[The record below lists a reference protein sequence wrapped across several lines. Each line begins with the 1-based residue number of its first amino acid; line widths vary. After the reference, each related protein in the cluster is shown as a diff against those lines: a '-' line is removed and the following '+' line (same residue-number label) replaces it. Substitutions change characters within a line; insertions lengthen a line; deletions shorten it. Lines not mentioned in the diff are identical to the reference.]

1 MGGPEMVKSCEI
13 RGWGTSL
20 PARTVR
26 FGDDVRYRI
35 EDHVSHLDMLVD
47 ACERALDAAGIT
59 ADEVDL
65 VLGASAAGIQPIP
78 CTAALV
84 LERLTLTGHAAA
96 FDVNSTCTSFVTAL
110 DVASRYL
117 DAGDHETILVFA
129 GDVGTRFL
137 NPDQRES
144 FELFSDAG
152 AAFVLRRSSRPGR
165 GVMAT
170 AQRTWPAYAHDTE
183 IRGGLSRSPA
193 QRFAQ
198 SDAADYLFDMDG
210 RRALLGMMR
219 VLPEFFGDFHR
230 ASGISYDDVA
240 LWVPH
245 QASAALGPMLD
256 RLGIPAERRVDE
268 VAAFGNMV
276 SASVPFMLAR
286 SLDSGRLASD
296 DIVILCGTAA
306 GLTANILALRI

>member
-1 MGGPEMVKSCEI
+1 MMKGCEI
-13 RGWGTSL
+13 AGWGTSL

-26 FGDDVRYRI
+26 FGDEVRYRI
-35 EDHVSHLDMLVD
+35 DDDVSHLDMLTQ
-47 ACERALDAAGIT
+47 ACERALEHAGVT

-65 VLGASAAGIQPIP
+65 VLGASAAGVQPIP

-96 FDVNSTCTSFVTAL
+96 FDVNSTCTSFITAL

-117 DAGDHETILVFA
+117 EDGDYETILVFA

-137 NPDQRES
+137 NPAQRES

-152 AAFVLRRSSRPGR
+152 AAFVLRRAATPGR
-165 GVMAT
+165 GVIAS

-193 QRFAQ
+193 QRYDQ
-198 SDAADYLFDMDG
+198 SDPGDYLFDMDG

-219 VLPEFFGDFHR
+219 VLPDFFGEFHR
-230 ASGISYDDVA
+230 TSGLDHDDVA

-256 RLGIPAERRVDE
+256 RLGIPADRRIDE
-268 VAAFGNMV
+268 VSAFGNMV
-276 SASVPFMLAR
+276 SASVPFMFAR
-286 SLDSGRLASD
+286 ALDSGRVGSGD
-296 DIVILCGTAA
+296 VVILCGTAA
-306 GLTANILALRI
+306 GLTANILALRL

>member
-1 MGGPEMVKSCEI
+1 MVRNCEI
-13 RGWGTSL
+13 VGWGTSL
-20 PARTVR
+20 PSRTVR
-26 FGDDVRYRI
+26 FGDETRYRI
-35 EDHVSHLDMLVD
+35 DDGVSHLDMLAD
-47 ACERALDAAGIT
+47 ACHRALAHAGIG

-96 FDVNSTCTSFVTAL
+96 FDVNSTCTSFITAL
-110 DVASRYL
+110 DIASRYL
-117 DAGDHETILVFA
+117 DAGDHDTILVFA

-137 NPDQRES
+137 NPGQRES
-144 FELFSDAG
+144 YELFSDAG
-152 AAFVLRRSSRPGR
+152 AAVVLRRSDDPDR
-165 GVMAT
+165 GVVAS

-193 QRFAQ
+193 QAYAAA
-198 SDAADYLFDMDG
+198 DPADYLFDMNG

-219 VLPEFFGDFHR
+219 VLPEFFGTFHEM
-230 ASGISYDDVA
+230 SGISYDDVA

-256 RLGIPAERRVDE
+256 RLGIPVERRVDE
-268 VAAFGNMV
+268 VSAFGNMV
-276 SASVPFMLAR
+276 SSSVPFMLAR
-286 SLDSGRLASD
+286 ALDSGRVGVGD
-296 DIVILCGTAA
+296 TVILCGTAA
-306 GLTANILALRI
+306 GLTANILALRL

>member
-1 MGGPEMVKSCEI
+1 MVRNCEI
-13 RGWGTSL
+13 AGWGTSL
-20 PARTVR
+20 PVRTVR
-26 FGDDVRYRI
+26 FGEETRYRL
-35 EDHVSHLDMLVD
+35 EDDRSHLDMLAE
-47 ACERALDAAGIT
+47 ACERALLHAGIT

-65 VLGASAAGIQPIP
+65 VLGASAAGVQPIP

-96 FDVNSTCTSFVTAL
+96 FDVNSTCTSFITAL
-110 DVASRYL
+110 DIASRYL

-137 NPDQRES
+137 NPEQRES
-144 FELFSDAG
+144 YELFSDAG
-152 AAFVLRRSSRPGR
+152 AAVVLRRSIDADR
-165 GVMAT
+165 GVIAS

-193 QRFAQ
+193 QVYAEA
-198 SDAADYLFDMDG
+198 DPADYLFDMDG

-219 VLPEFFGDFHR
+219 VLPGFFETFHDS
-230 ASGISYDDVA
+230 SGVAYDDVA

-256 RLGIPAERRVDE
+256 RLGIPADRRVDE
-268 VAAFGNMV
+268 VSAYGNMV

-286 SLDSGRLASD
+286 ALESGRVGRGD
-296 DIVILCGTAA
+296 TVILCGTAA
-306 GLTANILALRI
+306 GLTANILALRL

>member
-1 MGGPEMVKSCEI
+1 MVRNCEI
-13 RGWGTSL
+13 AGWGTSL

-26 FGDDVRYRI
+26 FGGEIRYRI
-35 EDHVSHLDMLVD
+35 EDDRSHLDMLAE
-47 ACERALDAAGIT
+47 ACERALTHAGIT

-65 VLGASAAGIQPIP
+65 VLGASAAGVQPIP

-96 FDVNSTCTSFVTAL
+96 FDVNSTCTSFITAL

-137 NPDQRES
+137 NPEQRES
-144 FELFSDAG
+144 YELFSDAG
-152 AAFVLRRSSRPGR
+152 AAVVLRRSIDADR
-165 GVMAT
+165 GVIAS

-193 QRFAQ
+193 QVYAEA
-198 SDAADYLFDMDG
+198 DPADYLFDMNG

-219 VLPEFFGDFHR
+219 VLPEFFETFHNS
-230 ASGISYDDVA
+230 SGVAYDDVA

-256 RLGIPAERRVDE
+256 RLGIPAERRIDE
-268 VAAFGNMV
+268 VSAYGNMV

-286 SLDSGRLASD
+286 ALESGRVGRGD
-296 DIVILCGTAA
+296 TVILCGTAA
-306 GLTANILALRI
+306 GLTANILALRL

>member
-1 MGGPEMVKSCEI
+1 MVKSCEI
-13 RGWGTSL
+13 IGWGTSL

-26 FGDDVRYRI
+26 FGDEVRYRI
-35 EDHVSHLDMLVD
+35 EDDVSHLDMLAG
-47 ACERALDAAGIT
+47 ACQRALDAAGI
-59 ADEVDL
+59 AVDDVDL

-84 LERLTLTGHAAA
+84 LERVSLTGRAAA
-96 FDVNSTCTSFVTAL
+96 FDINSTCTSFITAL

-117 DAGDHETILVFA
+117 AAGDHETILVFA

-152 AAFVLRRSSRPGR
+152 AAFVLRRSDDPDR
-165 GVMAT
+165 GVVAS

-183 IRGGLSRSPA
+183 IRGGLSGSPA
-193 QRFAQ
+193 QHFAT
-198 SDAADYLFDMDG
+198 SDPADYLFDMDG

-219 VLPEFFGDFHR
+219 VLPDFFGEFHR
-230 ASGISYDDVA
+230 ASDISYDDVA

-245 QASAALGPMLD
+245 QASAALAPMLD

-268 VAAFGNMV
+268 VSAFGNMV

-286 SLDSGRLASD
+286 ALDSGRVARD
-296 DIVILCGTAA
+296 DLVILCGTAA
-306 GLTANILALRI
+306 GLTANILALRL

>member
-1 MGGPEMVKSCEI
+1 MMKGCEI
-13 RGWGTSL
+13 AGWGTSL

-26 FGDDVRYRI
+26 FGDEVRYRI
-35 EDHVSHLDMLVD
+35 EDDVSHLDMLTQ
-47 ACERALDAAGIT
+47 ACERALEHAGVT

-65 VLGASAAGIQPIP
+65 VLGAAAAGIQPIP

-96 FDVNSTCTSFVTAL
+96 FDVNSTCTSFITAL

-117 DAGDHETILVFA
+117 HDGDYETILVFA

-137 NPDQRES
+137 NPAQRES

-152 AAFVLRRSSRPGR
+152 AAFVLRRAATPGR
-165 GVMAT
+165 GVIAS

-193 QRFAQ
+193 QAYDG
-198 SDAADYLFDMDG
+198 SDPGDYLFDMDG

-219 VLPEFFGDFHR
+219 VLPEFFGEFHR
-230 ASGISYDDVA
+230 TSGIDHDDVA

-256 RLGIPAERRVDE
+256 RLGIPAARRIDE
-268 VAAFGNMV
+268 VGAFGNMV

-286 SLDSGRLASD
+286 ALDSGRVSSGD
-296 DIVILCGTAA
+296 VVILCGTAA
-306 GLTANILALRI
+306 GLTANILALRL

>member
-1 MGGPEMVKSCEI
+1 MRNCEI
-13 RGWGTSL
+13 AGWGTWL
-20 PARTVR
+20 PERTVR
-26 FGDDVRYRI
+26 FGDEVRYRI
-35 EDHVSHLDMLVD
+35 EDDVSHLDMLAE
-47 ACERALDAAGIT
+47 ACERALGHAGIA
-59 ADEVDL
+59 ADDVDL

-78 CTAALV
+78 STAALV
-84 LERLTLTGHAAA
+84 LERLTLTGRAAA
-96 FDVNSTCTSFVTAL
+96 FDVNSTCTSFITAL

-117 DAGDHETILVFA
+117 AAGDHETILVFA

-137 NPDQRES
+137 NPDQAES
-144 FELFSDAG
+144 YELFSDAG
-152 AAFVLRRSSRPGR
+152 AAFVLRRSAEPSR
-165 GVMAT
+165 GVIAS

-193 QRFAQ
+193 QAYAD
-198 SDAADYLFDMDG
+198 SAPGDYLFDMDG

-219 VLPEFFGDFHR
+219 VLPDFFRDFHA
-230 ASGISYDDVA
+230 ASGVAYDDVA

-256 RLGIPAERRVDE
+256 RLGIPAERRIDE

-286 SLDSGRLASD
+286 ALDSGRVGHGD
-296 DIVILCGTAA
+296 TVILCGTAA
-306 GLTANILALRI
+306 GLTANVLALRL

>member
-1 MGGPEMVKSCEI
+1 MRRCEI
-13 RGWGTSL
+13 AGWGTML
-20 PARTVR
+20 PERTVR
-26 FGDDVRYRI
+26 FGEEVRYRI
-35 EDHVSHLDMLVD
+35 EDHVSHLDMLAG
-47 ACERALDAAGIT
+47 ACERALERAGIA

-65 VLGASAAGIQPIP
+65 VIGASAAGIQPIP

-96 FDVNSTCTSFVTAL
+96 FDVNSTCTSFITAL
-110 DVASRYL
+110 DVASRFL
-117 DAGDHETILVFA
+117 DAGAHETILVFS

-137 NPDQRES
+137 NPGQKES
-144 FELFSDAG
+144 FELFSDA
-152 AAFVLRRSSRPGR
+152 AAAVVLRRSEDPAR
-165 GVMAT
+165 GVIAS

-193 QRFAQ
+193 QRYA
-198 SDAADYLFDMDG
+198 DADPADYLFDMDG

-219 VLPEFFGDFHR
+219 VLPEFFEAFH
-230 ASGISYDDVA
+230 ASSGLAYDDVA

-256 RLGIPAERRVDE
+256 RLGIPADRRVDE
-268 VAAFGNMV
+268 VASFGNMV

-286 SLDSGRLASD
+286 ALDAGRVGAGD
-296 DIVILCGTAA
+296 TVILCGTAA
-306 GLTANILALRI
+306 GLTANVLAMRL

>member
-1 MGGPEMVKSCEI
+1 MRNCEI
-13 RGWGTSL
+13 VGWGSVL
-20 PARTVR
+20 PERVVM
-26 FGDDVRYRI
+26 FGEQVRYRI
-35 EDHVSHLDMLVD
+35 DDSMSHLDMLVG
-47 ACERALDAAGIT
+47 ACERALAHAGVP

-65 VLGASAAGIQPIP
+65 VLGASAAGVQPIP

-84 LERLTLTGHAAA
+84 LERLTLDGHAAA
-96 FDVNSTCTSFVTAL
+96 FDVNSTCTSFITAL

-117 DAGDHETILVFA
+117 DSGDHDTILVFA

-137 NPDQRES
+137 DPDQKES

-152 AAFVLRRSSRPGR
+152 VALVLRRSSSTDR
-165 GVMAT
+165 GVIAS
-170 AQRTWPAYAHDTE
+170 AQQTWPAYAHDTE

-193 QRFAQ
+193 QAYAD
-198 SDAADYLFDMDG
+198 SDPADYLFDMDG

-219 VLPEFFGDFHR
+219 VLPDFFARFHAR
-230 ASGISYDDVA
+230 SGVRHEEVS
-240 LWVPH
+240 LWIPH

-256 RLGIPAERRVDE
+256 RLGIPADRRIDE

-286 SLDSGRLASD
+286 ALDQGRVTRGD
-296 DIVILCGTAA
+296 TVVLCGTAA
-306 GLTANILALRI
+306 GLTANVLALRL

>member
-1 MGGPEMVKSCEI
+1 MRNCEI
-13 RGWGTSL
+13 AGWGTSL

-26 FGDDVRYRI
+26 FGDEVRYRI
-35 EDHVSHLDMLVD
+35 EDDVSHLDMLAE
-47 ACERALDAAGIT
+47 ACERALVQAGIT
-59 ADEVDL
+59 ADDVDL

-84 LERLTLTGHAAA
+84 LERLTLTGRAAA
-96 FDVNSTCTSFVTAL
+96 FDVNSTCTSFITAL

-117 DAGDHETILVFA
+117 AAGDHETILVFA

-144 FELFSDAG
+144 YELFSDAG
-152 AAFVLRRSSRPGR
+152 AAVVLRRSADPSR
-165 GVMAT
+165 GVIAS

-193 QRFAQ
+193 QAYAD
-198 SDAADYLFDMDG
+198 SAPGDYLFDMDG

-219 VLPEFFGDFHR
+219 VLPDFFSDFH
-230 ASGISYDDVA
+230 ASSGVAYDDVA

-256 RLGIPAERRVDE
+256 RLGIPAERRIDE

-286 SLDSGRLASD
+286 ALDSGRVGHGD
-296 DIVILCGTAA
+296 TVILCGTAA
-306 GLTANILALRI
+306 GLTANVLALRL

>member
-1 MGGPEMVKSCEI
+1 MTRNCEI
-13 RGWGTSL
+13 AGWGTML
-20 PARTVR
+20 PERVVR
-26 FGDDVRYRI
+26 FGDEVRYRI
-35 EDHVSHLDMLVD
+35 EDGVSHLDMLAG
-47 ACERALDAAGIT
+47 ACERALEHAGVR
-59 ADEVDL
+59 AEDVDL

-96 FDVNSTCTSFVTAL
+96 FDVNSTCTSFITAL

-117 DAGDHETILVFA
+117 DAGDYDTILVFS

-137 NPDQRES
+137 NPEQQES
-144 FELFSDAG
+144 YELFSDA
-152 AAFVLRRSSRPGR
+152 AAAVVLRRSDDPER
-165 GVMAT
+165 GVIGSL
-170 AQRTWPAYAHDTE
+170 QQTWPSYAHDTE

-193 QRFAQ
+193 QSYAA
-198 SDAADYLFDMDG
+198 SDPADYLFDMNG

-219 VLPEFFGDFHR
+219 VLPAFFERFHQR
-230 ASGISYDDVA
+230 FGISHDDVA
-240 LWVPH
+240 LWIPH

-256 RLGIPAERRVDE
+256 RLGIPADRRVDE

-286 SLDSGRLASD
+286 ALDSGRVGHGD
-296 DIVILCGTAA
+296 TVMLCGTAA
-306 GLTANILALRI
+306 GLTANVLALRL